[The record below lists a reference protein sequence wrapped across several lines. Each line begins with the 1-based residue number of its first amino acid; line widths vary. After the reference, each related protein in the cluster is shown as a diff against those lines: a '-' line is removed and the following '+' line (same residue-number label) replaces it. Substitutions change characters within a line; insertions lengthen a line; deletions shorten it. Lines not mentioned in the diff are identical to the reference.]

1 MANFRAKNPDRRKV
15 DRRLHRHKTARLR
28 HSERL
33 LVNPDDVEARRRFE
47 EHTASIKSLKRIRQ
61 ILADPTQF
69 QIGLGARM
77 HVPEK
82 KEHKGRFGSHA
93 GHTSL
98 VVSSSRHGPMLYVF
112 CREEDCRKRVLKAS
126 SLVISGLSAREA
138 IGGIAGECE
147 HREVV
152 LKRARHFDISA
163 TCPTC
168 GQSSVVRNVFVES
181 WSIVSKANTRR
192 GGGDSVLPRGDPRLL
207 KQGHIDLSPK
217 NPPELSSVRL

>member
-1 MANFRAKNPDRRKV
+1 MANPRTKNPDQRKV

-61 ILADPTQF
+61 ILADPPQL
-69 QIGLGARM
+69 QDAPGAHT

-112 CREEDCRKRVLKAS
+112 CREEDCRRRVLKAS

-138 IGGIAGECE
+138 IGGIAEGCE
-147 HREVV
+147 HRKVV
-152 LKRARHFDISA
+152 LKRGRHFDISA
-163 TCPTC
+163 TCLAC
-168 GQSSVVRNVFVES
+168 GQSSVVRNAFVES
-181 WSIVSKANTRR
+181 WSMVSRVNTRR

-207 KQGHIDLSPK
+207 KRNHLVLSPK
-217 NPPELSSVRL
+217 